1 MEQKK
6 RRRRW
11 TKAERAHLVR
21 QARVLIADGGSW
33 HSAAKA
39 LGVWPS
45 SLQRWDRAASK
56 PSFKPVV
63 PVAAT
68 PATATSASTLA
79 VTTPDGFRVEG
90 LDVDAA
96 YLLLE
101 MLR

>member
-1 MEQKK
+1 MELRK

-11 TKAERAHLVR
+11 SEDERAALLQR
-21 QARVLIADGGSW
+21 ARALIADGGSW

-45 SLQRWDRAASK
+45 SLQRWDRAGSK
-56 PSFKPVV
+56 SSFKPVV
-63 PVAAT
+63 PLEAS
-68 PATATSASTLA
+68 PATAQSAASLA

-96 YLLLE
+96 CLLLE